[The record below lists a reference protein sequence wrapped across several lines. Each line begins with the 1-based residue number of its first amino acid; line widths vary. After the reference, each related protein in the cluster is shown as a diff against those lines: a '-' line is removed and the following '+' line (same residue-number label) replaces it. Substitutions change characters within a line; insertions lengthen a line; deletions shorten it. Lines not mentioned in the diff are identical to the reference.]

1 MKELIPILL
10 GLGAFTMVGWVVHV
24 IVDGYRRR
32 QRLNVFTDFHGKLM
46 DRMGSAKELGDF
58 LQSEGGQQFL
68 ETLTVE
74 KDHPANRILRAV
86 QTGLVLLC
94 LGAGAV
100 RRQQLRAVGDGR
112 RVHGRRH
119 AVHDRRFR
127 LPAVGDGVLRAVA
140 EARAVQRVAT
150 GGGTAVTSARAPWR
164 M

>member
-94 LGAGAV
+94 LGAGLFGANSFAQWETDGGFMV
-100 RRQQLRAVGDGR
+100 VGMLFMTAGFGFLLSATASYVLSRRLGLFNASR
-112 RVHGRRH
+112 
-119 AVHDRRFR
+119 
-127 LPAVGDGVLRAVA
+127 PAVERL
-140 EARAVQRVAT
+140 
-150 GGGTAVTSARAPWR
+150 
-164 M
+164 